1 MFYRNLCF
9 VFLFELISVNFQ
21 IIKMECYFRHL
32 LFAFNQGSKTAKAA
46 IFVLYGEG
54 VIAENVA
61 ACDWYVKFKNGN
73 FDLKD
78 APRSGRPVEF
88 DEERLNQLLHEN
100 SRQTTRELAE
110 KMECSHTAIE
120 KHLHSMGK
128 IQKCGAWVP
137 HALSDNNKNQR
148 ATISAGLLARH
159 NGHKQRFLYRIVI
172 GYFNFIVTLIAL
184 EP

>member
-1 MFYRNLCF
+1 MDSSDSRDNRFILHPAVNRSTPRWIY
-9 VFLFELISVNFQ
+9 FLFESSSERCFQLEASVVWNVP
-21 IIKMECYFRHL
+21 HL
-32 LFAFNQGSKTAKAA
+32 GDAK
-46 IFVLYGEG
+46 L
-54 VIAENVA
+54 
-61 ACDWYVKFKNGN
+61 KNGN

-128 IQKCGAWVP
+128 VQKCGAWVP

-148 ATISAGLLARH
+148 ATISVGC
-159 NGHKQRFLYRIVI
+159 Q
-172 GYFNFIVTLIAL
+172 NFHF
-184 EP
+184 